1 MKKNPDISIIVSSW
15 NAADIIGEA
24 LESIVATAGDLN
36 FDVTVIDDASTD
48 GRFSQVDAKFRND
61 PRFYFV
67 QNEVNI
73 AQAATVNMMLE
84 RTKAKYIVTL
94 DTDARLMP
102 GALQALYAF
111 METHPEAGVATANL
125 RNPDGSAQLYYR
137 RILTPAMY
145 FFSTPMGRFIDKY
158 FLGLRFMKWYHYDDL
173 DVTRVSEFVQPPIA
187 CLILR
192 RDAMGPY
199 ILDPLFPFFM
209 CDVDLC
215 KRMYDTGYKVYLVPD
230 AKVIHLKTATVVKRG
245 KTWIDNVLN
254 RSYALYF
261 KKHYPRLYPL
271 MLVVMYADRFIR
283 AAMLRTIGREPMR

>member
-1 MKKNPDISIIVSSW
+1 MKKNPDISIVVSNW
-15 NAADIIGEA
+15 NASDIMGEA
-24 LESIVATAGDLN
+24 FESIVATAGDLD

-48 GRFSQVDAKFRND
+48 GGFAHVDEKFKND
-61 PRFYFV
+61 PRFSFV
-67 QNEVNI
+67 RNEVNI
-73 AQAATVNMMLE
+73 GLSALNIMLE
-84 RTKAKYIVTL
+84 RTKAKYIMTL

-102 GALQALYAF
+102 GALQALLAF
-111 METHPEAGVATANL
+111 MEMHPEAGAATANL
-125 RNPDGSAQLYYR
+125 RNPDGSTQFYYR
-137 RILTPAMY
+137 RILTPSMY

-199 ILDPLFPFFM
+199 ILDPKLPLFM

-215 KRMYDTGYKVYLVPD
+215 KRLYDSGYKVYLVPE
-230 AKVIHLKTATVVKRG
+230 AKVIHLKTASAVKRG
-245 KTWIDNVLN
+245 KTWLDRELN
-254 RSYALYF
+254 RSFAIYF